1 MFESLKRIA
10 MQKLMEKMTSNKLG
24 EAETSAA
31 AEEGSNAIMDTIQSK
46 LAGGGLT
53 EVMEMFKGGNL
64 ESNGIFGEA
73 KNKLAS
79 ILESK
84 GMTSEEAQGEA
95 ERTAPDLIAGLKEK
109 FDSKEEADQ
118 EFNLESLAGMVP
130 GDLLNKAQDLLGGNA
145 GDLLNKAKG
154 LF

>member
-31 AEEGSNAIMDTIQSK
+31 AEEGSNALMETIQSK
-46 LAGGGLT
+46 LAGGNLS
-53 EVMEMFKGGNL
+53 EVMDMFKGGNL
-64 ESNGIFGEA
+64 ENNVLFGEA
-73 KNKLAS
+73 KSKLAT

-84 GMTSEEAQGEA
+84 GMTTQEAEVEAQ
-95 ERTAPDLIAGLKEK
+95 RTAPDLVAGLKERFESK
-109 FDSKEEADQ
+109 ADADKEFD
-118 EFNLESLAGMVP
+118 LESLAGMVP

-145 GDLLNKAKG
+145 GDLLSKAKN